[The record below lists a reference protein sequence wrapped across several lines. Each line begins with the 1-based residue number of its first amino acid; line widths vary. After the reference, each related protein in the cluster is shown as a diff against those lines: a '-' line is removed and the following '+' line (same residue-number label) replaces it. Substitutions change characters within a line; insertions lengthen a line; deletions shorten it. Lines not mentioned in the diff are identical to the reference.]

1 MDFIAKKIDNYNLF
15 TNIVPG
21 YIMLM
26 FNIYYFEI
34 LIPSIL
40 EQLVYAYIIGLTLN
54 RIGSIITAKVLLLF
68 TKEKG
73 ENYSKYIKACKQD
86 DKIEVLLQ
94 QRNEFRTICTLFIVC
109 IIEMA
114 GHYIVNK
121 LYIPTDI
128 IMVLVLII
136 LVVIYG
142 ISFCKHNKYIADR
155 VRNGCKNQLK
165 N

>member
-34 LIPSIL
+34 LVPSIL

-68 TKEKG
+68 TKEK
-73 ENYSKYIKACKQD
+73 
-86 DKIEVLLQ
+86 VMM
-94 QRNEFRTICTLFIVC
+94 F
-109 IIEMA
+109 
-114 GHYIVNK
+114 
-121 LYIPTDI
+121 
-128 IMVLVLII
+128 
-136 LVVIYG
+136 
-142 ISFCKHNKYIADR
+142 
-155 VRNGCKNQLK
+155 
-165 N
+165 